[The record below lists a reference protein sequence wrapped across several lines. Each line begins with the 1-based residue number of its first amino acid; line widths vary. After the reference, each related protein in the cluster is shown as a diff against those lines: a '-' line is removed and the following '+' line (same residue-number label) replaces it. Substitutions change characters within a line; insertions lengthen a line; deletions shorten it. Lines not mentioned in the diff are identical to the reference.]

1 MTQHQRKM
9 PSGHDEQQASDAP
22 QDKVHGASGDKVHG
36 ASGDKIHGASDRK
49 LTEISTDVYEEALR
63 ERNEYLESLQRLQ
76 AEFANYRKRVLKDSE
91 QLAGRA
97 SAEAMEELLPVM
109 DNFERAM
116 KAAVEHDEKLLS
128 SGVELVYNQ
137 LRDILVR
144 RGLCE
149 IEAEGQPF
157 DPTHHEAVLCRPSQ
171 EHEEGTVTEV
181 LEKGYKVGDRVVRPA
196 KVVVSTRE
204 ENQGN

>member
-1 MTQHQRKM
+1 MTQQQRNA
-9 PSGHDEQQASDAP
+9 PSGRDDNKQQASEAP
-22 QDKVHGASGDKVHG
+22 RDKVHGASGGKAD
-36 ASGDKIHGASDRK
+36 AATDRK

-63 ERNEYLESLQRLQ
+63 KRDEYLESLQRLQ

-91 QLAGRA
+91 RLAGRA
-97 SAEAMEELLPVM
+97 SAEVMEELLPVM

-116 KAAVEHDEKLLS
+116 KAASEHDEKLLS

-137 LRDILVR
+137 LRDILVK

-171 EHEEGTVTEV
+171 EHDEGTVTEV
-181 LEKGYKVGDRVVRPA
+181 LEKGYKVGERVVRPA
-196 KVVVSTRE
+196 KVVVSTKE
-204 ENQGN
+204 